1 MINPNSRKTGPGSE
15 YRELLLIIFA
25 FILLICPGTY
35 GWTILGAE
43 WEGDDTTMSVNVGD
57 AWNPW
62 AEDALYRWNNI
73 GASSFRF
80 YIDHDD
86 SDHCVHLPTS
96 NNAVEWD
103 DFSNG
108 ICDDDPNGALAI
120 CLTYYEAVIRN
131 ADVLFNNQYTWTTGA
146 RPWTTNAPYEFNT
159 VAIHEFGHAIGLKH
173 ENRWVATLNC
183 IYHANFQQIHADD
196 RAGVRH
202 NYPSGS
208 MTDIS
213 LTNWTKNDNS
223 CTTAARLVNGPTS
236 ANPGDVVSIE
246 WVVENHG
253 TTGVTYNVRFYLS
266 TNDSITIHDTVLGS
280 NNGATISDGRSAT
293 FTKNLT
299 IPSDTHSGTY
309 WIGVIVDY
317 DDNVSETNESNNA
330 LAQPRSIVVSCPTLF
345 PPYNVDASDGIYT
358 YKTRITWNSYPD
370 ATSHAVIR
378 NTSNT
383 TSGAT
388 VIGHTAGTFFDDT
401 GQWGGEP
408 GITYYYWIQANN
420 ACLSYSPYST
430 PDTGWRS
437 LPPPTGVN
445 ATDGDYVDKIIISWN
460 AVAGASHYQVWRAT
474 FANYLLAV
482 PVSSW
487 STSLT
492 YNDYD
497 VYVGQ
502 TYHYWVKAA
511 TDSYGNH
518 PTFFSNSDSG
528 WRTDFCPRLKS
539 IPDPI
544 VCWRTDTSAIG
555 RGGCRV
561 YILNLRADRGYDF
574 SLCSDDGVGGSWDS
588 GGFGDMVLYNDSE
601 VEQWSIAGAATC
613 NGATTLGSPW
623 EDWHPPASGS
633 YSLNI
638 SNRLPDIYSADFTL
652 AYKSTAAV
660 QCKTPPSYD
669 AILSLSEGWSIKYG
683 VIEWPSGCDVYK
695 MYLRRDTHYDF
706 SLCEDDSSG
715 SMTDGDGNLT
725 MYDAGSV
732 ELWHLDSLN
741 DCGDAT
747 TLGSPYEAWMPPD
760 DGTYYLK
767 VSDALDET
775 CADYRLA
782 YYSCPP
788 PEMPFYPD
796 PPNLATG
803 VSTNTSLGWMPWY
816 AEDFDAIPH
825 GNPPHGWEPYP
836 ESDWEVVDDFVN
848 GEYVTIFTSS
858 WLDPAFPRYSTYS
871 SRQVFENFTYQAR
884 VSVPGPRDWGS
895 SNIIFAAIF
904 DEGTHDPFKL
914 MGYYAFGLNND
925 DYQISM
931 GRYDDKG
938 KILQPWTPHNL
949 SPHATWATL
958 KVVVNDGQ
966 QADFYINNQWV
977 YSFEGRE
984 IPPGRIGFL
993 AYPEFDQ
1000 FHPMETVE
1008 LEHHFDDVIVYA
1020 PEMPVNMAA
1029 ANNED
1034 SLTTMSINEITYDV
1048 YLGLN
1053 PNEMVKVCEDLTGNT
1068 CDPSPRDDPPLN
1080 ICSTYF
1086 WKVVAKSACNEFE
1099 SPTFEFQTG
1108 LCDCPCFGDLN
1119 YDGWISPSD
1128 ISILVSKLLPKASN
1142 YYWMIA
1148 PPGSCGDMNADDWL
1162 SPSDISDVVSQ
1173 LLSYASSYY
1182 WLQCP

>member
-1 MINPNSRKTGPGSE
+1 MVNQNSKRTGPGSQ

-25 FILLICPGTY
+25 FTFLISPKTY
-35 GWTILGAE
+35 GWTIIGPE
-43 WEGDDTTMSVNVGD
+43 WSDDDTTMSVNVGD

-80 YIDHDD
+80 YFDNDE
-86 SDHCVHLPTS
+86 SDHCSSVPTS

-103 DFSNG
+103 NFANG
-108 ICDDDPNGALAI
+108 ICGDDPSGALAV
-120 CLTYYEAVIRN
+120 CRRSCGAECYN
-131 ADVLFNNQYTWTTGA
+131 ADVLFNTQYNWTTGS
-146 RPWTTNAPYEFNT
+146 RPWTTDAPYEFNT

-173 ENRWVATLNC
+173 ENRWMATMNC
-183 IYHANFQQIHADD
+183 AYHANFQQIHADD

-223 CTTAARLVNGPTS
+223 CNTAARLVNGPTF
-236 ANPGDVVSIE
+236 ANPGDQVSIE

-253 TTGVTYNVRFYLS
+253 TTSVTYNVRFYRS
-266 TNDSITIHDTVLGS
+266 INDNITISDTVLGT
-280 NNGATISDGRSAT
+280 NNGASISYTGSAT
-293 FTKNLT
+293 YTRNLT
-299 IPSDTHSGTY
+299 IPSDTTSGTY

-317 DDNVSETNESNNA
+317 DNNVSEANESNNS
-330 LAQPRSIVVSCPTLF
+330 LAQPRSIVISCPSVGT
-345 PPYNVDASDGIYT
+345 PTGVNASDGTYT
-358 YKTRITWNSYPD
+358 DRTRITWNSIPD
-370 ATSHAVIR
+370 ATRYGVFR
-378 NTSNT
+378 NTSNN

-388 VIGHTAGTFFDDT
+388 LIGFRTGTFLDDT
-401 GQWGGEP
+401 GQAGSQP

-420 ACLSYSPYST
+420 DCLSYSFLSD
-430 PDTGWRS
+430 PDTGWRA
-437 LPPPTGVN
+437 LLPPTGVN
-445 ATDGDYVDKIIISWN
+445 ATDGEYVDKVVISWN

-474 FANYLLAV
+474 FANYIYAAPL
-482 PVSSW
+482 SNW

-497 VYVGQ
+497 ADFGR
-502 TYHYWVKAA
+502 TYYYWVKAA

-518 PTFFSNSDSG
+518 PTGFSADNSG
-528 WRTDFCPRLKS
+528 WRTDFCPRTKS

-544 VCWRTDTSAIG
+544 VCWRTDTTAIG

-561 YILNLRADRGYDF
+561 YKLNLLAERGYDF

-588 GGFGDMVLYNDSE
+588 GGFGDMVLYNNSE
-601 VEQWSIAGAATC
+601 VEQWSIDGAATC

-638 SNRLPDIYSADFTL
+638 SNRFPDSYAADFTL
-652 AYKSTAAV
+652 AYKSTVTV

-669 AILSLSEGWSIKYG
+669 AILSPSEGWSIKYG
-683 VIEWPSGCDVYK
+683 VIGWPSGCDIYR
-695 MYLRRDTHYDF
+695 MYLRSDTRYDF

-732 ELWHLDSLN
+732 ELWHVDSLN
-741 DCGDAT
+741 NCNDAT

-760 DGTYYLK
+760 NGYYHLK

-788 PEMPFYPD
+788 PEMSFYPD
-796 PPNLATG
+796 PPNLTTG
-803 VSTNTSLGWMPWY
+803 VSTNTSLGWAPWY
-816 AEDFDAIPH
+816 AQDFNGIPH
-825 GNPPHGWEPYP
+825 GNPPQGWEPYP
-836 ESDWEVVDDFVN
+836 ESDWEVIDDFVN
-848 GEYVTIFTSS
+848 GEYVTVFTSS

-871 SRQVFENFTYQAR
+871 GQVFENFTYQAR
-884 VSVPGPRDWGS
+884 VLVPGPRDWGS
-895 SNIIFAAIF
+895 SSIIFAAII
-904 DEGTHDPFKL
+904 DEGAHDPFKL
-914 MGYYAFGLNND
+914 KRYYAFGLNND
-925 DYQISM
+925 DYQIWIGSYD
-931 GRYDDKG
+931 GRG
-938 KILQPWTPHNL
+938 QPIQPWTPHNL
-949 SPHATWATL
+949 PSRTWATL
-958 KVVVNDGQ
+958 KVVVNNGK
-966 QADFYINNQWV
+966 QADFYINDQWV
-977 YSFEGRE
+977 YSSEAKA

-1000 FHPMETVE
+1000 FHPEGTVQ
-1008 LEHHFDDVIVYA
+1008 LEHHFDDVVVYA
-1020 PEMPVNMAA
+1020 PQAPVDMAG

-1034 SLTTMSINEITYDV
+1034 SLITMSIKQITYDV
-1048 YLGLN
+1048 YLGPN
-1053 PNEMVKVCEDLTGNT
+1053 PNEMVKVCEDMTGEP
-1068 CDPSPRDDPPLN
+1068 CDPSPRDDLPLDS
-1080 ICSTYF
+1080 CSTYF
-1086 WKVVAKSACNEFE
+1086 WKVVAKSTCNEFE

-1108 LCDCPCFGDLN
+1108 LCDCPCLGDLN

-1128 ISILVSKLLPKASN
+1128 VSYLVSLLLAQASN

-1148 PPGSCGDMNADDWL
+1148 PPGSCGDMNGDGWL
-1162 SPSDISDVVSQ
+1162 SPEDVSALVSAV
-1173 LLSYASSYY
+1173 LPYASSYY